1 MKKMT
6 NIRGLK
12 KIIEVLLN
20 ESEAER
26 SSLLKEDQNV
36 FKSFIRHCINEVY
49 QEVESVNDKISILRE
64 TVQGM
69 LKEAEATGGSPDA
82 PSDITAINFLKNLLK
97 NIIPSVE
104 ESYKELTSSK
114 KQRASFRKHI
124 LNATENLLNSLDA
137 NPESLEG
144 ELDELKV
151 KVADEEG
158 DDTPEGF
165 IDIYDGEKDSKEDK
179 SKDPE
184 EEFASGLETMDLDKT
199 GRNSAFETFK
209 RIQNQ
214 IENEYSKLDPDAN
227 VEGRSETEREIFR
240 DYLLLNMKLYFDT
253 FEEDLSVAPEEPE
266 TPAEDEYISKMAGD
280 DDKELIPPEEA
291 GL

>member
-1 MKKMT
+1 MT

-12 KIIEVLLN
+12 KVIEVLLN

-137 NPESLEG
+137 NPESLDG

-227 VEGRSETEREIFR
+227 VEGRNETERDIFR

>member
-1 MKKMT
+1 MT

-12 KIIEVLLN
+12 KVIEVLLN

-114 KQRASFRKHI
+114 KQRMSFRKHI

-137 NPESLEG
+137 NPESLDG

-151 KVADEEG
+151 KVADEE
-158 DDTPEGF
+158 DDETPEGF
-165 IDIYDGEKDSKEDK
+165 IDIYDGEKDSEEDK

-184 EEFASGLETMDLDKT
+184 EEFASGLENMDLDKT

-227 VEGRSETEREIFR
+227 VEGRNETERDIFR

>member
-1 MKKMT
+1 MT

-12 KIIEVLLN
+12 KVIEVLLN

-97 NIIPSVE
+97 NIIPSIE

-114 KQRASFRKHI
+114 KQRMSFRKHI

-137 NPESLEG
+137 NPESLDG

-151 KVADEEG
+151 KVADGE
-158 DDTPEGF
+158 DDETPEGF
-165 IDIYDGEKDSKEDK
+165 IDIYDGEKDSEEDK
-179 SKDPE
+179 NKDPE
-184 EEFASGLETMDLDKT
+184 EDFASGLEDMDLDKT

-227 VEGRSETEREIFR
+227 VEGRNETERDIFR

>member
-1 MKKMT
+1 MT

-12 KIIEVLLN
+12 KVIEVLLN

-97 NIIPSVE
+97 NIIPSIE

-114 KQRASFRKHI
+114 KQRMSFRKHI

-137 NPESLEG
+137 NPESLDG

-151 KVADEEG
+151 KVADEE
-158 DDTPEGF
+158 DEETPEGF
-165 IDIYDGEKDSKEDK
+165 IDIYDGEKDSEEDK

-184 EEFASGLETMDLDKT
+184 EEFASGLENMDLDKT

-227 VEGRSETEREIFR
+227 VEGRNETERDIFR

>member
-1 MKKMT
+1 MT

>member
-1 MKKMT
+1 MT

-12 KIIEVLLN
+12 KVIEVLLN

-97 NIIPSVE
+97 NIIPSIE

-114 KQRASFRKHI
+114 KQRMSFRKHI

-137 NPESLEG
+137 NPESLDG

-151 KVADEEG
+151 KVADGE
-158 DDTPEGF
+158 DDETPEGV
-165 IDIYDGEKDSKEDK
+165 IDIYDGEKDSEEDK
-179 SKDPE
+179 NKDPE
-184 EEFASGLETMDLDKT
+184 EDFASGLEDMDLDKT

-209 RIQNQ
+209 KIQNQ

-227 VEGRSETEREIFR
+227 VEGRNETERDIFR